1 MRYKDLK
8 QMQKDI
14 SNLNAKI
21 YDLKDEVESITQKL
35 SQSPCGSGMKDKIGE
50 LTTAIIHN
58 ENQKKILVSKLETA
72 IDSLPDTLEGNC
84 IRLRVRKKFSWSKI
98 ACKIGGYYSAD
109 YVRIRCSNYEW

>member
-35 SQSPCGSGMKDKIGE
+35 SKSPCSSGVKDKIGE
-50 LTTAIIHN
+50 LTTSIVHC
-58 ENQKKILVSKLETA
+58 EDEKKLLVSKLESA

-84 IRLRVRKKFSWSKI
+84 IRFRVRKKFTWTKI
-98 ACKIGGYYSAD
+98 ACIIGGYYTTD
-109 YVRIRCSNYEW
+109 YIRIRCSKYVW